1 MYLTY
6 NEIKRV
12 HIEHTSK
19 CNLLCPQ
26 CARVVDGTVNPNL
39 VLNELKLADYKKI
52 FTSNFANQIDRVYWC
67 GNYGD
72 SIASGSWIE
81 CAYWLRYS
89 GVKSMQLYT
98 NGSARTPDWWRGLA
112 KIFNRDYDYVYF
124 SIDGLEDTNHL
135 YRVNSNFKTIM
146 KNAKAFINAG
156 GNARWDYLIFDHNE
170 HQIEETYNLAKEMGF
185 KQIVFKNTSRF
196 VGNNEFLNSISRDDE
211 QVYDKKTQEKT
222 HTISH
227 KNNENKS
234 KFDYV
239 IEKYGNWENYVN
251 ATPISCKYQKDKTI
265 YIDFMAKMWPC
276 CWVGAPEHF
285 YGKDNI
291 QIDQLTKLLKQYN
304 TDFNSLRKHTIE
316 EVLNHQWF
324 NNELITSWT
333 NTMQDKNAKLHTC
346 GRTCGTD
353 YEFTSSLNTSNAQKF
368 RLNPYRPSLK

>member
-1 MYLTY
+1 MYLTH
-6 NEIKRV
+6 NEIKKV

-26 CARVVDGTVNPNL
+26 CARVVDGKVNPNL
-39 VLNELKLADYKKI
+39 VLDELTLKDYKRI

-135 YRVNSNFKTIM
+135 YRVNSNFKTII

-170 HQIEETYNLAKEMGF
+170 HQIEEAYALAKEIGF

-211 QVYDKKTQEKT
+211 EVYDKKTQKQT

-227 KNNENKS
+227 KDNENKT
-234 KFDYV
+234 KFNYI
-239 IEKYGNWENYVN
+239 IEKFGNWENYIN

-304 TDFNSLRKHTIE
+304 NDFNSLRKHTVDEI
-316 EVLNHQWF
+316 LNHQWF
-324 NNELITSWT
+324 NKDLTTSWG
-333 NTMQDKNAKLHTC
+333 NTMQDTNAKLHTC
-346 GRTCGTD
+346 GRTCGTN
-353 YEFTSSLNTSNAQKF
+353 YEFTSSLNTSNAQRFK
-368 RLNPYRPSLK
+368 LNPYRPGLK

>member
-6 NEIKRV
+6 NEIKKV

-26 CARVVDGTVNPNL
+26 CARVVDGKVNPNMPL
-39 VLNELKLADYKKI
+39 DELKLADYKKI

-135 YRVNSNFKTIM
+135 YRVNSNFKTII

-156 GNARWDYLIFDHNE
+156 GNARWDYLVFDHNE
-170 HQIEETYNLAKEMGF
+170 HQLEEAYNLAKEIGF

-196 VGNNEFLNSISRDDE
+196 VGNNEFLNSISRDNE
-211 QVYDKKTQEKT
+211 EVYDKKTQETT

-227 KNNENKS
+227 KDNENKT
-234 KFDYV
+234 KFNYI
-239 IEKYGNWENYVN
+239 IEKFGNWENYVN

-291 QIDQLTKLLKQYN
+291 QVDQLTKLLKQYN
-304 TDFNSLRKHTIE
+304 NDFNSLRKHTVN

-324 NNELITSWT
+324 NNDLITSWT
-333 NTMQDKNAKLHTC
+333 NTMQDNNAKLHTC

-368 RLNPYRPSLK
+368 KLNPYRPGLR